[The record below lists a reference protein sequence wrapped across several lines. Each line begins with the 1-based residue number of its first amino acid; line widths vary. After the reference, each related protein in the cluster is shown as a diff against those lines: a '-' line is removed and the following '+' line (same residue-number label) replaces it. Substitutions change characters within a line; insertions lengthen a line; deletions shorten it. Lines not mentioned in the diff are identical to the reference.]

1 MNKRTGGVEYFFTLK
16 LEAGLAAAD
25 PHKNPWGLSE
35 QDLAHMWVQIT
46 VGDTTFA
53 PEEIWY
59 RQPV

>member
-1 MNKRTGGVEYFFTLK
+1 VEYFFTLK
-16 LEAGLAAAD
+16 LEADPAAAD
-25 PHKNPWGLSE
+25 PHRNPWGLSE